1 MLPYEISPEIRRLVH
16 LVVKSMIEKT
26 KSDLNIPIRFRQAYE
41 EACKRDTNNN
51 NNKHDPS
58 HLQVRH
64 HVRDI
69 LLRNG
74 YIFVSPDDVEDVF
87 ITKKAID
94 QYESTLHS

>member
-1 MLPYEISPEIRRLVH
+1 M
-16 LVVKSMIEKT
+16 
-26 KSDLNIPIRFRQAYE
+26 
-41 EACKRDTNNN
+41 EACKKDTNNN
-51 NNKHDPS
+51 NKYDPS

-74 YIFVSPDDVEDVF
+74 YIFVSPDDPEDVF

-94 QYESTLHS
+94 LYMS

>member
-1 MLPYEISPEIRRLVH
+1 MLTNEVSPEIRRIIH

-26 KSDLNIPIRFRQAYE
+26 KSDLKIPIRFRQAYE
-41 EACKRDTNNN
+41 EACKKDINN
-51 NNKHDPS
+51 NNKHDPL
-58 HLQVRH
+58 HLEVRH

-74 YIFVSPDDVEDVF
+74 YIFVSPDDPEDVF

-94 QYESTLHS
+94 LYELISDK

>member
-1 MLPYEISPEIRRLVH
+1 MLTNEVSPEIRRIIH

-26 KSDLNIPIRFRQAYE
+26 KSDLKIPIRFRQAYE
-41 EACKRDTNNN
+41 EACKKDINN
-51 NNKHDPS
+51 NNKYDPS

-74 YIFVSPDDVEDVF
+74 YIFVSPDDPEDVF

-94 QYESTLHS
+94 LYELISDK

>member
-26 KSDLNIPIRFRQAYE
+26 KSDLKISIRFKQVYE
-41 EACKRDTNNN
+41 EACKKDTNNN
-51 NNKHDPS
+51 NKYDPS

-69 LLRNG
+69 LLKNG
-74 YIFVSPDDVEDVF
+74 YIFVSPDDPEDVF

-94 QYESTLHS
+94 L

>member
-1 MLPYEISPEIRRLVH
+1 MLSDEASPEIRRAIY

-26 KSDLNIPIRFRQAYE
+26 KRNLRTPIKFRQAYE
-41 EACKRDTNNN
+41 EACKRDTE
-51 NNKHDPS
+51 NKYDHS
-58 HLQVRH
+58 NLEIRH

-74 YIFVSPDDVEDVF
+74 YIFVSPDDAEDLF

-94 QYESTLHS
+94 QYEPICDE